1 MVVYIR
7 QPMNYMG
14 IYYNSTV
21 NNLHDFV
28 TLIEHQQMQLYIEQL
43 GWIQALTVEC
53 WMFFLDD
60 DCPSLDSNVMLNVSQ
75 QDRDDNVWR
84 AKLGEMAF

>member
-1 MVVYIR
+1 
-7 QPMNYMG
+7 MNYMG

-43 GWIQALTVEC
+43 GWIQALTV
-53 WMFFLDD
+53 
-60 DCPSLDSNVMLNVSQ
+60 DSVGCSS
-75 QDRDDNVWR
+75 
-84 AKLGEMAF
+84 